1 MNSDVHRNI
10 DVTIQLSYWRTLLAT
25 GGWWLVAG
33 GWWVIVGVI
42 QYDWPHVPTNTPA
55 RDQPHF
61 YPSQEYLIS
70 SICYLLYDF
79 HPWILLSASIVCTSL
94 AAADAGAGCP
104 WLPRPGRQVTP
115 DTWWCGVRRRYSGN
129 TTLAPLGGLPPCKHM
144 NRR

>member
-1 MNSDVHRNI
+1 MRRFCDYHEFRCTSKHRCHNSIVVLENTTAD
-10 DVTIQLSYWRTLLAT
+10 
-25 GGWWLVAG
+25 WWLVAG

-55 RDQPHF
+55 ARDQPHF

-70 SICYLLYDF
+70 SIYLLYDF

-115 DTWWCGVRRRYSGN
+115 DTVMVPGEEEIQRQHHISTIRRIIA
-129 TTLAPLGGLPPCKHM
+129 L
-144 NRR
+144 

>member
-1 MNSDVHRNI
+1 M
-10 DVTIQLSYWRTLLAT
+10 T
-25 GGWWLVAG
+25 GLMF
-33 GWWVIVGVI
+33 
-42 QYDWPHVPTNTPA
+42 PPTHQPD
-55 RDQPHF
+55 RPPHF

-115 DTWWCGVRRRYSGN
+115 DTVMVPGEEEIQRQHHISTIRRIIA
-129 TTLAPLGGLPPCKHM
+129 L
-144 NRR
+144 